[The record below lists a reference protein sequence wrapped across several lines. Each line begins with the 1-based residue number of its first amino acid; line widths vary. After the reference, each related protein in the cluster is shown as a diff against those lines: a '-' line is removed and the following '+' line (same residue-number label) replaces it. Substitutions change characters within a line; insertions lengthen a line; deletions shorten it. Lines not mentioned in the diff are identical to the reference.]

1 MVRKGN
7 FRQTTRNPSHYLKA
21 CDTREAKRQH
31 AYHTLNASLLT

>member
-21 CDTREAKRQH
+21 CDTREAKQH